1 MLISVIFVVRS
12 SATTDDM
19 QIRQINM
26 MQNRRFTAL
35 IVTVEWF
42 SYKSRIGQIKSRREK
57 NAAAFGFRMLV

>member
-12 SATTDDM
+12 RDKTEDKAITQT
-19 QIRQINM
+19 NM
-26 MQNRRFTAL
+26 MQNRRFTVL
-35 IVTVEWF
+35 IVTAGRF